1 HEVLAESRR
10 SKVSIRSADG
20 SEQRYPETAILL
32 ARGTKIP
39 WINISL
45 SHGGYKAA
53 MLHQEA
59 ANLQS
64 ENIGMFIFCA
74 YL

>member
-1 HEVLAESRR
+1 
-10 SKVSIRSADG
+10 SIRSADG